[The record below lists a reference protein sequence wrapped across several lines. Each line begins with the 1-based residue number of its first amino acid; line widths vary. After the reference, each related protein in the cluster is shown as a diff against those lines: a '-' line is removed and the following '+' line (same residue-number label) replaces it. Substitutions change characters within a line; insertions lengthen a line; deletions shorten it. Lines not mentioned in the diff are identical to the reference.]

1 MTGVDTSRGPERL
14 HLSLITPGSAALP
27 LLTGDDR
34 VDVDDLDW
42 DFPDGCVPG
51 EMILH
56 VAGGDQPA
64 VVGWDLLIEG
74 PQNEDGLD
82 LDPVELFPSGVSLLA
97 VERRLGHPLPAL
109 PGTVASPRAGEVL
122 DAVAAEAASP
132 TPWRKLEPEACRTPR
147 NPEGHLLEYGCPLC
161 EADGVPLETHIL
173 VRRVPEEHAT
183 SIEVCESCHD
193 LLHAPLPAAL
203 DDLIGRNRPPCPC
216 CSAMRTHR
224 IIWGMPVLPILP
236 GYTVAGCAPPAV
248 PEEFACPDCGQW
260 WTEEDSYFPRIPDAG
275 PDERVRARLA
285 ASARVGGG
293 AHPALL
299 TAGRLVMGRLLFP
312 GKDAPTPAW
321 DGPASVC
328 DLIGD
333 DGRIYT
339 AELESVRA
347 LNPGMDFPGAPGWED
362 TPTGPE
368 ETAVIVD
375 EMGSELY
382 EALDADPG
390 QVTLASPFLSYA
402 VAKELAA
409 RAADSEYYWY
419 LLTRLDAH
427 AAAGGYLSIA
437 GLGLLLDAGVE
448 IRNCT
453 GLHAKAFVVGRRF
466 AMVGSGNLTNAGL
479 GFAQPSN
486 RELAVR
492 LPRSEVRRVQRILDE
507 WWDEGSDVGADKL
520 TALQKQ
526 VDSLPRPPRGSHT
539 PGELSNQ
546 DLAAVV
552 EQILGDARD
561 TDAGLWI
568 KAVDGTPVPRDWDPD
583 GWFSSHSGNRPGFA
597 PGDLVLLYSK
607 EQGGCVGVLEVLDEP
622 AHDPEFVSEQIGVES
637 GQRWPWVN
645 TARPRLMP
653 LADVVVSGDEMGVK
667 RHGLQ
672 GGRMHIGLTEFA
684 GVVRALAAGCEA
696 ASPGDRVSF
705 LG

>member
-1 MTGVDTSRGPERL
+1 
-14 HLSLITPGSAALP
+14 
-27 LLTGDDR
+27 
-34 VDVDDLDW
+34 
-42 DFPDGCVPG
+42 
-51 EMILH
+51 
-56 VAGGDQPA
+56 
-64 VVGWDLLIEG
+64 
-74 PQNEDGLD
+74 
-82 LDPVELFPSGVSLLA
+82 
-97 VERRLGHPLPAL
+97 
-109 PGTVASPRAGEVL
+109 
-122 DAVAAEAASP
+122 
-132 TPWRKLEPEACRTPR
+132 
-147 NPEGHLLEYGCPLC
+147 
-161 EADGVPLETHIL
+161 
-173 VRRVPEEHAT
+173 
-183 SIEVCESCHD
+183 
-193 LLHAPLPAAL
+193 
-203 DDLIGRNRPPCPC
+203 
-216 CSAMRTHR
+216 
-224 IIWGMPVLPILP
+224 
-236 GYTVAGCAPPAV
+236 
-248 PEEFACPDCGQW
+248 
-260 WTEEDSYFPRIPDAG
+260 
-275 PDERVRARLA
+275 
-285 ASARVGGG
+285 
-293 AHPALL
+293 
-299 TAGRLVMGRLLFP
+299 MGRLLFP

-402 VAKELAA
+402 VAKELAT

-568 KAVDGTPVPRDWDPD
+568 KAVDGTPEPRDWDPD